1 MDGLELPTGR
11 ARAAA
16 ARRVRALP
24 GALFALVATVP
35 SARAAELIEEV
46 VVTAAKREQG
56 VYDVP
61 ASLSVFDGG
70 GFAERGIADLVDIG
84 KFVPNLNVTT
94 FSAGH
99 TSSANPF
106 IRGIGTQD
114 HLITTDPG
122 VGVYV
127 DGVYLGRQ
135 VGQHWNLSNIE
146 RVEVLRGPQ
155 GTLYGRNSIGGAI
168 NIVTAAPGTRPGM
181 RASVQL
187 GSRQRLN
194 AHIHGDGN
202 LGEEMAVTVSAG
214 VNRRGGLGEFVN
226 LPSAGVEVGQTR
238 ELFARAALAWRPS
251 PSFSVTLAA
260 DANDG
265 DNGLNPYATHID
277 ELPGGAVYAAG
288 YRNSDGAA
296 DPYDNNTGQADQAR
310 VTNEARGASVTAD
323 WALAERLSAR
333 MIAGVRHSEYE
344 AGLDDDGFRDDF
356 LSFPE
361 RGRADQ
367 MSIELQLSGA
377 VGPADVVA
385 GVYAFAEDGA
395 NVQDPTVFLGNR
407 GRFELSQELDS
418 VAAFVNSSVDLGRR
432 WRLAGGA
439 RMSRDRKRGSTDVGT
454 GPVSAERTWRQ
465 TSWDL
470 SAHRMI
476 GDRMAVYAAVQSGY
490 QSGQFPARPYCL
502 FADPDCFAAGD
513 NITALNYEIGI
524 KGQPLAGLEL
534 AAAVFHT
541 RYDDLPYQVST
552 TAGLGFSTVNLI
564 VEQRTAGVELEGVFH
579 VTGRLRF
586 GATLGRLGVEVERR
600 HGVRPVAPLTPELT
614 FSVGPE
620 YRWPLASGGEVAA
633 RADYSYRGGMWGE
646 PSSDPGRLTRIG
658 RRALVNFH
666 LGHTSPD
673 RTWTAAVYGRN
684 AGDVR
689 YDNARL
695 NTGDYL
701 LRILSNDA
709 SEFGVRAER
718 RF

>member
-1 MDGLELPTGR
+1 MGCARGNGERWVTR
-11 ARAAA
+11 AVA
-16 ARRVRALP
+16 
-24 GALFALVATVP
+24 GALLVVMAATAWP
-35 SARAAELIEEV
+35 AELIEEV

-61 ASLSVFDGG
+61 ASLSVFDGAG
-70 GFAERGIADLVDIG
+70 LAERGIADLVGIG

-135 VGQHWNLSNIE
+135 VGQHWNLSNVE

-168 NIVTAAPGTRPGM
+168 NIVTAVPGARPGA
-181 RASVQL
+181 RASVRL
-187 GSRQRLN
+187 GSRGRLD
-194 AHIHGDGN
+194 AHFHGDGR
-202 LGEEMAVTVSAG
+202 LGGGLAATVSAG

-238 ELFARAALAWRPS
+238 ELFGRAVLAWRPS
-251 PSFSVTLAA
+251 PAFAVAVAA

-265 DNGLNPYATHID
+265 DNGMNPYTTHID
-277 ELPGGAVYAAG
+277 EVPGGAVFAAG
-288 YRNSDGAA
+288 YRNADVAS
-296 DPYDNNTGQADQAR
+296 DPYDSNTGQADQVR
-310 VTNEARGASVTAD
+310 VTNEASGLSVTVD
-323 WALAERLSAR
+323 WAFAERLSAR
-333 MIAGVRHSEYE
+333 AIASARRSEYE

-361 RGRADQ
+361 HGQADQ
-367 MSIELQLSGA
+367 TSIELQLTGA
-377 VGPADVVA
+377 VGAADVVA
-385 GVYAFAEDGA
+385 GLYAFAENGA
-395 NVQDPTVFLGNR
+395 NIQDPTVFLGSR
-407 GRFELSQELDS
+407 GRFELRQELGS
-418 VAAFVNSSVDLGRR
+418 QAAFASASVDLGWR
-432 WRLAGGA
+432 WRLAAGV
-439 RMSRDRKRGSTDVGT
+439 RRSRDTKRARTDVGT
-454 GPVSAERTWRQ
+454 GTVAAQRTWRQ

-470 SAHRMI
+470 SAHRAV
-476 GDRMAVYAAVQSGY
+476 GARMAAYAAVQSGY

-502 FADPDCFAAGD
+502 FADPDCFTAGN
-513 NITALNYEIGI
+513 NITALNREIGV
-524 KGQPLAGLEL
+524 KGQPTSRLEMS
-534 AAAVFHT
+534 AAVFRT

-552 TAGLGFSTVNLI
+552 TSGQGFSTVNLI
-564 VEQRTAGVELEGVFH
+564 VEQRTAGVELEGTFH
-579 VTGRLRF
+579 VTARFRLS
-586 GATLGRLGVEVERR
+586 ATLGRLDVDVERQQ
-600 HGVRPVAPLTPELT
+600 GVRPVAPLTPELT
-614 FSVGPE
+614 LSVSPE
-620 YRWPLASGGEVAA
+620 CRWPLADGGEVAA
-633 RADYSYRGGMWGE
+633 RVDYSYRDAMWGE
-646 PSSDPGRLTRIG
+646 PSSDPGRLTGIG
-658 RRALVNFH
+658 SRSLVNFH
-666 LGHTSPD
+666 VGYTSPD
-673 RTWTAAVYGRN
+673 GMWTAAAYGRN
-684 AGDVR
+684 AGDER

-718 RF
+718 RI

>member
-1 MDGLELPTGR
+1 MDRVRRNAARR
-11 ARAAA
+11 ASCMSVSLLFAMAAA
-16 ARRVRALP
+16 AWVEEP
-24 GALFALVATVP
+24 
-35 SARAAELIEEV
+35 IEEV

-56 VYDVP
+56 VYQVP

-70 GFAERGIADLVDIG
+70 QLAQRGIADLVDVG

-135 VGQHWNLSNIE
+135 VGQHWNLSNVE

-168 NIVTAAPGTRPGM
+168 NIVTTVPGERPGM
-181 RASVQL
+181 RASARV
-187 GSRQRLN
+187 GSRERLDVSL
-194 AHIHGDGN
+194 HGDGN
-202 LGEEMAVTVSAG
+202 LGGELAATVSAG
-214 VNRRGGLGEFVN
+214 VNRRAGLGEFVN
-226 LPSAGVEVGQTR
+226 LPSAGAGVGETR
-238 ELFARAALAWRPS
+238 ELFGRAVLAWRPS
-251 PSFSVTLAA
+251 SAFAVTVAA

-265 DNGLNPYATHID
+265 ENGLNPYTTHID

-288 YRNSDGAA
+288 YRNSDVAS
-296 DPYDNNTGQADQAR
+296 DPYDNNTGQADQVR
-310 VTNEARGASVTAD
+310 VTNEARGVSVTVD
-323 WALAERLSAR
+323 WAFTEGLGAKMIGSVRRSA
-333 MIAGVRHSEYE
+333 YE

-361 RGRADQ
+361 NGEADQ
-367 MSIELQLSGA
+367 TSIELQLSGA
-377 VGPADVVA
+377 VGAADVVA
-385 GVYAFAEDGA
+385 GVYSFTEEGA
-395 NVQDPTVFLGNR
+395 NVQDPTVFLGSR

-418 VAAFVNSSVDLGRR
+418 AAVFANASVDLGRR
-432 WRLAGGA
+432 WRLAGGV
-439 RMSRDRKRGSTDVGT
+439 RRSRDRKRASTDVGT
-454 GPVSAERTWRQ
+454 GRVSAERTWRQ

-470 SAHRMI
+470 SAHRTV
-476 GDRMAVYAAVQSGY
+476 GDRMAAYAAVQSGY

-513 NITALNYEIGI
+513 NITAVNYEIGL
-524 KGQPLAGLEL
+524 KGQPTGRLEL
-534 AAAVFHT
+534 SAAVFHT
-541 RYDDLPYQVST
+541 RYEDLPYQVST
-552 TAGLGFSTVNLI
+552 TAGPGFSTVNLI
-564 VEQRTAGVELEGVFH
+564 VEQRTTGVELEGTFH
-579 VTGRLRF
+579 ATERLRLS
-586 GATLGRLGVEVERR
+586 GTLGWLEVDVERQR
-600 HGVRPVAPLTPELT
+600 GVRPVAPLTPELT
-614 FSVGPE
+614 FSISPE
-620 YRWPLASGGEVAA
+620 YRWPLAGGGEVAA
-633 RADYSYRGGMWGE
+633 RADYSFRDAMWGE

-658 RRALVNFH
+658 SRGLVNFH
-666 LGHTSPD
+666 LGYTPPD
-673 RTWTAAVYGRN
+673 GTWTVAVYGRN
-684 AGDVR
+684 AGDER

-709 SEFGVRAER
+709 GEFGMRAER

>member
-1 MDGLELPTGR
+1 MGCARVVR
-11 ARAAA
+11 ARPTTG
-16 ARRVRALP
+16 VL
-24 GALFALVATVP
+24 P
-35 SARAAELIEEV
+35 SACLALISACTAWADGLIEEV

-56 VYDVP
+56 VYEVP
-61 ASLSVFDGG
+61 ASLTVFDGG

-135 VGQHWNLSNIE
+135 VGQNWNLSNVE

-168 NIVTAAPGTRPGM
+168 NIVTAAPGARPGM
-181 RASVQL
+181 RASARV
-187 GSRQRLN
+187 GSRDRID
-194 AHIHGDGN
+194 AHFHGDVN
-202 LGEEMAVTVSAG
+202 LSDELAVTMSAG
-214 VNRRGGLGEFVN
+214 VNRRGGVGEFVK
-226 LPSAGVEVGQTR
+226 LPSAGLEVGETR
-238 ELFARAALAWRPS
+238 EVFGRAVLGWRPS
-251 PSFSVTLAA
+251 STVSLTVAA

-265 DNGLNPYATHID
+265 DNGLNPYTTLID

-288 YRNSDGAA
+288 YRNSDVAN
-296 DPYDNNTGQADQAR
+296 DPYDNNTGQADLVR
-310 VTNEARGASVTAD
+310 VTNEARGLAVTAD
-323 WALAERLSAR
+323 WLFAERLGAR
-333 MIAGVRHSEYE
+333 IIASVRRSEYG
-344 AGLDDDGFRDDF
+344 AGLDDDGFPDDF

-361 RGRADQ
+361 RGEADQ
-367 MSIELQLSGA
+367 TSIEVQLSGA
-377 VGPADVVA
+377 VGALDVMA
-385 GVYAFAEDGA
+385 GVYSFTEDGA
-395 NVQDPTVFLGNR
+395 NVQDPTVFLGYR

-418 VAAFVNSSVDLGRR
+418 TAVFANVSVELGHA
-432 WRLAGGA
+432 WRVAGGV
-439 RMSRDRKRGSTDVGT
+439 RRSLDRKHASTDVGT

-465 TSWDL
+465 TSWEV
-470 SAHRMI
+470 SVHRML
-476 GDRMAVYAAVQSGY
+476 GDRMAAYATVQSGY

-502 FADPDCFAAGD
+502 FADPDCFVAGD
-513 NITALNYEIGI
+513 NITAANYEFGVR
-524 KGQPLAGLEL
+524 GQPLGGLEL
-534 AAAVFHT
+534 STAVFLT

-552 TAGLGFSTVNLI
+552 TTGDGFSTVNLI
-564 VEQRTAGVELEGVFH
+564 VEQRTTGVELEGTLHMTARF
-579 VTGRLRF
+579 RLST
-586 GATLGRLGVEVERR
+586 TLGWLEVDVEPQ

-614 FSVGPE
+614 FSISPE
-620 YRWPLASGGEVAA
+620 YRWPLAGGGEVAA
-633 RADYSYRGGMWGE
+633 RVDYSFRDEMWGE
-646 PSSDPGRLTRIG
+646 PSSDSGRLTRIG
-658 RRALVNFH
+658 SRGLVNFH
-666 LGHTSPD
+666 VGYTAPD
-673 RTWTAAVYGRN
+673 TTWTAAVYGRN
-684 AGDVR
+684 AADER

-709 SEFGVRAER
+709 SEFGVRAEV